1 MRRYIIDWLGSF
13 SIIEMFVFNELVCK
27 FYINLNKIL
36 IGYVLEVDKLILKL
50 IWNGK

>member
-1 MRRYIIDWLGSF
+1 MRRHTIDWLGSF

-27 FYINLNKIL
+27 FHINSNKTPT
-36 IGYVLEVDKLILKL
+36 GYVLEVDKLILKL